1 MIKIHILRFLV
12 LIKDKKSRT
21 IGRFFLS
28 CLPPAPRKKK
38 GPTLKRKT
46 DIIYEKYVKKPKCI
60 PLSANTLVRCIENVA
75 EDLNKQYQN
84 KFCSVGGLLYSC
96 KSIEVSN
103 MSQYLLY
110 SLLIIKSKKN
120 KLFFELLEESC
131 TGEDI
136 INSKLLPS

>member
-12 LIKDKKSRT
+12 LIKDKKSHT
-21 IGRFFLS
+21 IGRFFRS
-28 CLPPAPRKKK
+28 CFPFALPSPAKNI

-84 KFCSVGGLLYSC
+84 KFCSVGGLLYSY

-103 MSQYLLY
+103 ISQYLLY

-136 INSKLLPS
+136 INSK